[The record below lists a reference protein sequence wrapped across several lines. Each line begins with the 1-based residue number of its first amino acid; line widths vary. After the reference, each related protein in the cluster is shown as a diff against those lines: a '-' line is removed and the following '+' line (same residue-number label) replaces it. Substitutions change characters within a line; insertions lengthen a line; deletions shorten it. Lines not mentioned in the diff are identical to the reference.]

1 MGIMNKVWAPDEVAS
16 GKGCALFVRIMV
28 MVVACLVIGS
38 AAAHAFEV
46 TEMPAE
52 EAAVQA
58 SLSSSSSSALADP
71 CLYLLKN
78 MQEQNESAAVDRQY
92 RNAAGSAAAVGLVF
106 GVRFAL
112 GPQETVKARRRQ
124 SPAVAFHVWEPRDSV
139 GGGQA
144 LAIADYRA
152 CRNEQA
158 LRALTD

>member
-1 MGIMNKVWAPDEVAS
+1 MNIAWAPDELAS
-16 GKGCALFVRIMV
+16 GRGCAFVVRIILLI
-28 MVVACLVIGS
+28 VACLLLAGS
-38 AAAHAFEV
+38 PARAFEV

-52 EAAVQA
+52 EAAVKA
-58 SLSSSSSSALADP
+58 ALSSSSSSALADP
-71 CLYLLKN
+71 CLYLLKSIR
-78 MQEQNESAAVDRQY
+78 EQNESAAVDRQY

-112 GPQETVKARRRQ
+112 GPQETMKVRRRQ
-124 SPAVAFHVWEPRDSV
+124 SPAVAFHVWETRDSV